1 MRSLKSAKIGM
12 YIKKRC
18 LMTIQQILYAIV
30 IAEKGSI
37 NKAAETL
44 YISQPSLTSAIQE
57 LEKSIGI
64 RIFNRT

>member
-1 MRSLKSAKIGM
+1 MQEVK
-12 YIKKRC
+12 
-18 LMTIQQILYAIV
+18 LMTIQQIYYAIT
-30 IAEKGSI
+30 IAEAGSF

-64 RIFNRT
+64 IVRRCS